1 MDHNGLSAL
10 LRAAVQGNLRMVQLL
25 VAHGAD
31 LNLQMDGKEKS
42 SLATPLHEAMRL
54 SHLDVVQY
62 LLSLPE
68 CNPNIKDQNGER
80 PIHYA
85 AASAINWNFH
95 SKLILT
101 LLLANRKVDPNGRDD
116 DDGDDRF
123 LFSISIF

>member
-1 MDHNGLSAL
+1 MGHDGGSAL
-10 LRAAVQGNLRMVQLL
+10 HLAAGRGNLRMVQLL

-42 SLATPLHEAMRL
+42 SLATPLHEAMRS

-85 AASAINWNFH
+85 AAPAVNWNFH
-95 SKLILT
+95 SQLILT
-101 LLLANRKVDPNGRDD
+101 LLLAHPKVDPNDRDD